1 MTDKQKTLKKPA
13 VLKGIGLHTGANV
26 EIKINPSE
34 VNSGIKFKRIDLE
47 GQPVISA
54 TVDKVINTARGTT
67 IKENGATVTTIEH
80 CLAALAGLGIDNAII
95 ELNGPE
101 LPILDGSAKYY
112 VDSIVNAGIIELE
125 AVRNYYE
132 IRDKIIYSDKEN
144 DIEIVAYPDNDFS
157 VNLLIDYN
165 SKVLGNQYALFDS
178 SISFKDD
185 IAQCRTF
192 VFFHELEPL
201 LKNNLIKGGDLEN
214 AIVIMEQKV
223 SQEELDRMAEL
234 FNKPKIGVRPEGII
248 NNVQLYFPN
257 EPARHKL
264 LDFIGD
270 VSLIGQPIKGRIVVK
285 KPGHKANTD
294 FARLILNRI
303 KKERKNPSPPFYD
316 PEVEPVCDI
325 KRIQE
330 LLPHRPP
337 FLLIDKIIKLDNE
350 RVVGV
355 KNVTMNESFFVG
367 HFPDEPV
374 MPGVLQIEAMAQ
386 TGGILVLNQLPDPE
400 NYITLF
406 LKIDSVKYRSKVV
419 PGDTLLFDL
428 YLKEPIRRGLVIMAG
443 KAFVGNKVV
452 MEGEMMAQ
460 IVKIKE

>member
-1 MTDKQKTLKKPA
+1 MIEKQRTLKKPA
-13 VLKGIGLHTGANV
+13 VLKGIGLHTGAKV

-34 VNSGIKFKRIDLE
+34 ANSGIIFKRNDIKGHPE
-47 GQPVISA
+47 IKA

-67 IKENGATVTTIEH
+67 IKQNGASVSTIEH

-101 LPILDGSAKYY
+101 LPILDGSSKYY
-112 VDSIVNAGIIELE
+112 VESITKAGIDELDAE
-125 AVRNYYE
+125 RNYYE
-132 IRDKIIYSDKEN
+132 IKEKITYIDKEN
-144 DIEIVAYPDNDFS
+144 DIEIIAYPDDSFS
-157 VNLLIDYN
+157 VNLLIDYH
-165 SKVLGNQYALFDS
+165 SKVLGNQYALYDPS
-178 SISFKDD
+178 VSFKDE

-223 SQEELDRMAEL
+223 SQLELDRMAEL

-248 NNVQLYFPN
+248 NNVHLHFPN

-270 VSLIGQPIKGRIVVK
+270 ISLIGQPIKARIVVK

-294 FARLILNRI
+294 FARIILNQI
-303 KKERKNPSPPFYD
+303 KKEKKNPLPPFYD
-316 PEVEPVCDI
+316 PDAEPVCDI
-325 KRIQE
+325 KKIQE

-337 FLLIDKIIKLDNE
+337 FLLIDKIIKLNSNN
-350 RVVGV
+350 VVGV
-355 KNVTMNESFFVG
+355 KNVTMNEAFFIG
-367 HFPDEPV
+367 HFPDEAV
-374 MPGVLQIEAMAQ
+374 MPGVLQVEAMAQ

-406 LKIDSVKYRSKVV
+406 LKIESAKFKSKVV
-419 PGDTLLFDL
+419 PGDTIIFDL
-428 YLKEPIRRGLVIMAG
+428 FLKEPIRRGLVVMAG
-443 KAFVGNKVV
+443 KAFVGNRVV